1 MLRVYA
7 CILQEHDLRLVA
19 VAGLICLL
27 AALTSFSM
35 LQQARV
41 GSRRRSWIAAAGFA
55 AGTGIWSTHFIAM
68 LAFEPSLP
76 LGYDLVLTLL
86 SVAIAVVLTAL
97 GWALTF
103 SPRRYAPIISGGT
116 IGAGIAAM
124 HYTGMSAVTLPGRIV
139 YDYELVFA
147 SVLIG
152 MILSILAVWSS
163 RREDAGIPWRPA
175 VIFTL
180 AICGL
185 HFTAMGAATI
195 FPDATIIDT
204 TSSISSQTLT
214 VGVIGM
220 ALIILSMSIAVV
232 VFDRKLHCRAADEAR
247 RLRAFADAAVEGLLV
262 LDGDNVVDAN
272 QSILQLC
279 GFDAAADRP
288 KSLKQFLPKIT
299 APTFIENGS
308 VVETVLRHADGA
320 QSEVE
325 VLARPL
331 NWFGRELRVL
341 AVRDISERKAAEA
354 RIAHLAYHDVLT
366 GLPNRS
372 VFTDHLARGLAKAAA
387 GGEPVAVLCIDLDG
401 FKAINDLHGHAGGD
415 AVLVEVAQRLR
426 SAIRG
431 NELVARLGGDEFA
444 AVQIGG
450 MQPGDSGQISQRL
463 IKAVE
468 APIAV
473 GGQNVHVSC
482 SVGIAIYP
490 FDAIEPSQLVNNA
503 DMALYR
509 AKGEGRGVA
518 RFYETAMDD
527 SLRRRR
533 QLELD
538 LRMAIENDE
547 LSLHYQP
554 LADLTTGRICGF
566 EALLRWNHP
575 ERGSV
580 GPETF
585 IPVAEESGLI
595 VALGS
600 WVLREACAEAATWQ
614 PSLRLAVNL
623 SPVQFLHGDLAGE
636 VDQILRDTGF
646 AADRLDL
653 EVTEGLLIKD
663 PEGALAI
670 LRQLKAMGVQI
681 SMDDFGTGYS
691 SLSYF
696 RSFPFDKVKI
706 DQSFVRDMIGN
717 HQALAIVRSVIGLGR
732 GLGMPIVA
740 EGVETDEQLAT
751 LQEEGCTQAQGYL
764 ISRPGPIE
772 HFDAIIVDRWRIRNK
787 LRDAAV

>member
-41 GSRRRSWIAAAGFA
+41 GSGRRSWIAAAGFA

-68 LAFEPSLP
+68 LAFEPHLP
-76 LGYDLVLTLL
+76 LGYDLALTLL

-97 GWALTF
+97 GWALSL
-103 SPRRYAPIISGGT
+103 SPSRYAPIISGGT
-116 IGAGIAAM
+116 IGAGIATM

-139 YDYELVFA
+139 YDPGLVLA

-152 MILSILAVWSS
+152 MTLSILAVRRN
-163 RREDAGIPWRPA
+163 RREGAGVPWRPA

-195 FPDATIIDT
+195 VPDATIIDT
-204 TSSISSQTLT
+204 ASSISSQALT

-220 ALIILSMSIAVV
+220 ALIILSMSVAVV
-232 VFDRKLHCRAADEAR
+232 VFDRKLHRRAADEAR

-272 QSILQLC
+272 RSILQLC
-279 GFDAAADRP
+279 GFDASEARP
-288 KSLKQFLPKIT
+288 KSLQRLLPQIA
-299 APTFIENGS
+299 APTFIEDGS
-308 VVETVLRHADGA
+308 AVETTLIHADGT

-331 NWFGRELRVL
+331 SWFGRELRVL

-354 RIAHLAYHDVLT
+354 RIAHLAYHDALT

-372 VFTDHLARGLAKAAA
+372 VFSDHLARALAKAAA

-401 FKAINDLHGHAGGD
+401 FKAINDLYGHAAGD
-415 AVLVEVAQRLR
+415 AVLVEVAKRLR

-431 NELVARLGGDEFA
+431 HELVARLGGDEFA

-450 MQPGDSGQISQRL
+450 MQPADSSQISQRL
-463 IKAVE
+463 IKALE
-468 APIAV
+468 EPIEV
-473 GGQNVHVSC
+473 SGQIVHVSC
-482 SVGIAIYP
+482 SIGIAIHP

-509 AKGEGRGVA
+509 AKGDGRGIA

-527 SLRRRR
+527 SIRRRR

-538 LRMAIENDE
+538 LRTAIENDE

-554 LADLTTGRICGF
+554 LADLATGRICGF
-566 EALLRWNHP
+566 EALLRWNHRELGP
-575 ERGSV
+575 V

-585 IPVAEESGLI
+585 IPIAEESGLI
-595 VALGS
+595 VSLGA
-600 WVLREACAEAATWQ
+600 WVLRAACAEAATWQ
-614 PSLRLAVNL
+614 DSIRLAVNL
-623 SPVQFLHGDLAGE
+623 SPVQFLHRDLAGE
-636 VDQILRDTGF
+636 VGQILRETGF
-646 AADRLDL
+646 TADRLDL

-670 LRQLKAMGVQI
+670 LRQQG
-681 SMDDFGTGYS
+681 
-691 SLSYF
+691 
-696 RSFPFDKVKI
+696 
-706 DQSFVRDMIGN
+706 
-717 HQALAIVRSVIGLGR
+717 HGR
-732 GLGMPIVA
+732 PNLHG
-740 EGVETDEQLAT
+740 
-751 LQEEGCTQAQGYL
+751 
-764 ISRPGPIE
+764 
-772 HFDAIIVDRWRIRNK
+772 
-787 LRDAAV
+787 